1 MPAQSGRPTDATTR
15 FQIGLLTLF
24 VQHTSASLL
33 IQENADPDV
42 RKLIDFEKPIGL
54 LLFAI
59 LHHVKD
65 DDEPGRIA
73 AQLRDAMPDG
83 SYLAL
88 SSLRLPGPELP
99 ALRAVTIE
107 GEKLLVGTLGSGRWR
122 EDEEILTWFGDWEL
136 LEPGLVSIL
145 DWRPAPG
152 TFIERD
158 ENYHSFFGGVA
169 RKPAR

>member
-1 MPAQSGRPTDATTR
+1 
-15 FQIGLLTLF
+15 
-24 VQHTSASLL
+24 
-33 IQENADPDV
+33 V

-59 LHHVKD
+59 LHHVMD

-99 ALRAVTIE
+99 ELRAVTIE

-152 TFIERD
+152 MYIERD

-169 RKPAR
+169 RKPSR